1 MCYQRFAAYFVP
13 QGTELA
19 HFGATWLG
27 WDINQGHGID
37 LPKSPAFDHSA
48 IVKRPQKYGFHATL
62 AAPFALAD
70 GCNLA
75 DLEQAVATVAARH
88 TAFDLPLKLGKLG
101 RFFAL
106 IPSDDVALISAL
118 AADLVITCDP
128 LRQPLTDADLQ
139 RRRKARLSPEQ
150 DALLQRWGYPYVLDE
165 FRFHMTLTGP
175 VEYAL
180 QTTVEQELM
189 RHLSPI
195 LAQSQPIG
203 HICIA
208 GQDDSGR
215 FHSIRQIALGR

>member
-1 MCYQRFAAYFVP
+1 
-13 QGTELA
+13 
-19 HFGATWLG
+19 
-27 WDINQGHGID
+27 
-37 LPKSPAFDHSA
+37 
-48 IVKRPQKYGFHATL
+48 
-62 AAPFALAD
+62 
-70 GCNLA
+70 
-75 DLEQAVATVAARH
+75 
-88 TAFDLPLKLGKLG
+88 LG

-175 VEYAL
+175 VEHAL

-203 HICIA
+203 HICIV